1 MFDYIAEKVKLI
13 MNPVSMNSEL
23 TKKSY
28 RYKTDEI
35 FVFLYFINSYWL
47 KLFTKIMLDQIGG
60 KIHVLQVVVC
70 LMTTDSLLHSGTH
83 KSVVIFRQP
92 CISQG
97 LCTLIKNLFAG

>member
-13 MNPVSMNSEL
+13 TNPVSMNSEL

-70 LMTTDSLLHSGTH
+70 RMTTDSQLHRNPQVSGN
-83 KSVVIFRQP
+83 F
-92 CISQG
+92 
-97 LCTLIKNLFAG
+97 